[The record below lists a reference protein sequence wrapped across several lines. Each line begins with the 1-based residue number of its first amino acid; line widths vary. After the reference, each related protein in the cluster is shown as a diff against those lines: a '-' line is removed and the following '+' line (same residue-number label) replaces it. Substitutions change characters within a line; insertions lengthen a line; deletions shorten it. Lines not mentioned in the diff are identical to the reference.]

1 VPVEIACDE
10 SGYEG
15 EKLVG
20 SLTPAFAHGSVRLA
34 TSVAADCVA
43 ELRARIRSPATEY
56 KANHLQREK
65 NRPVLEWFLGPSS
78 PAYGNGRVFVV
89 DKAAFLTTKLTEVL
103 GGGYVDVQSAAVLGA
118 ANDLLRARGGPEVVD
133 AFFAVVPGA
142 RAARRRVE
150 AYRAGLPAALPTLD
164 LLFPAIARVVATWA
178 GPDRPVWIVHDRQK
192 TLSPERVAVL
202 TDRLGGRLAGLTLVG
217 ADRDPR
223 VQLADILAGTVRK
236 ILEEEWAGHGDP
248 RLTALARP
256 FVDPASVAPVPV

>member
-1 VPVEIACDE
+1 MEIACDE

-34 TSVAADCVA
+34 TAVAADCVA

-65 NRPVLEWFLGPSS
+65 HRPVLEWFLSPSS
-78 PAYGNGRVFVV
+78 PVFGNARVFVV
-89 DKAAFLTTKLTEVL
+89 DKAAFLAAKLTEVL
-103 GGGYVDVQSAAVLGA
+103 GSPVDLSSAAVLRA
-118 ANDLLRARGGPEVVD
+118 ANDLLRAKAGPEVVD
-133 AFFAVVPGA
+133 AFFAVASFPAGTHA
-142 RAARRRVE
+142 RAE
-150 AYRAGLPAALPTLD
+150 AYRAGLPADLPTLD
-164 LLFPAIARVVATWA
+164 LLFPAVARAVEMWS

-217 ADRDPR
+217 AERDPR
-223 VQLADILAGTVRK
+223 VQLADIMAGTVRK
-236 ILEEEWAGHGDP
+236 ILEAEWAGHGDP

-256 FVDPASVAPVPV
+256 FLDPASVTPVPV